1 MNGDTVKDL
10 LKSTTS
16 EAVEKG
22 AFGLPYI
29 VINKGKDHLGIDD
42 DTYFGSDRF
51 EVMASKLGNW
61 TNITYVSNIC
71 DITCIRMLVNNS
83 GINFRC

>member
-10 LKSTTS
+10 LKTTTS

-51 EVMASKLGNW
+51 EVMASKLGNLR
-61 TNITYVSNIC
+61 NKTYVLN
-71 DITCIRMLVNNS
+71 M
-83 GINFRC
+83 

>member
-1 MNGDTVKDL
+1 MNGDTIKDT
-10 LKSTTS
+10 LKTTTS
-16 EAVEKG
+16 EAVENG

-29 VINKGKDHLGIDD
+29 VIKKGKDHLGIDY

-61 TNITYVSNIC
+61 TQITYLSN
-71 DITCIRMLVNNS
+71 M
-83 GINFRC
+83 

>member
-1 MNGDTVKDL
+1 MNGDTIKDT
-10 LKSTTS
+10 LKTTTS

-51 EVMASKLGNW
+51 EVMASKLGNLR
-61 TNITYVSNIC
+61 NKTYVLN
-71 DITCIRMLVNNS
+71 M
-83 GINFRC
+83 

>member
-1 MNGDTVKDL
+1 MNDDTVKDM
-10 LKSTTS
+10 LKTTTS

-51 EVMASKLGNW
+51 EVMASKLGNLRNL
-61 TNITYVSNIC
+61 THVSN
-71 DITCIRMLVNNS
+71 ITCIRMLVNNG

>member
-1 MNGDTVKDL
+1 MNGDTIKDT
-10 LKSTTS
+10 LKTTTS
-16 EAVEKG
+16 EAVENG

-61 TNITYVSNIC
+61 TQITYLSN
-71 DITCIRMLVNNS
+71 M
-83 GINFRC
+83 

>member
-1 MNGDTVKDL
+1 MNGDTIKDT
-10 LKSTTS
+10 LKTTTS

-51 EVMASKLGNW
+51 EVMASKLGNLRSK
-61 TNITYVSNIC
+61 TYVLN
-71 DITCIRMLVNNS
+71 M
-83 GINFRC
+83 

>member
-1 MNGDTVKDL
+1 MNGDTIKDT
-10 LKSTTS
+10 LKTTTS
-16 EAVEKG
+16 EAVENG

-51 EVMASKLGNW
+51 EVMASKLGNCS
-61 TNITYVSNIC
+61 NITYLSN
-71 DITCIRMLVNNS
+71 M
-83 GINFRC
+83 

>member
-1 MNGDTVKDL
+1 MNGDTIKDT
-10 LKSTTS
+10 LKTTTS
-16 EAVEKG
+16 EAVENG

-42 DTYFGSDRF
+42 ATYFGSGRF

-61 TNITYVSNIC
+61 TQITYLSN
-71 DITCIRMLVNNS
+71 M
-83 GINFRC
+83 